1 MVMTKKEDLKI
12 AAMILVTQKPIPNE
26 AYLQLKELEKRISV
40 IVDEAF
46 SAGYRERDSEIIL
59 SQIQ

>member
-1 MVMTKKEDLKI
+1 MTKKEDLKI

>member
-1 MVMTKKEDLKI
+1 MAKKEDLKI

-59 SQIQ
+59 SQLNN